1 MRQLARGERNGRAKL
16 TCEQALD
23 IYLLARSGL
32 WWQREIAE
40 RFAITQSEVS
50 LLMHRRR
57 WQHLFY
63 NNDGNPMTEDELKA
77 ELEALKKRQ
86 TELEAKLGE
95 DKPPAPQF
103 KREPYQPRD
112 YTAGASMDRETMR
125 DLAKAFPPDLV
136 RDLRA
141 DARRPNP
148 VTEAGSAQLTPDRPG
163 RVEIRG
169 TGWAEPNPLRQPA
182 GVDICDRIMDA
193 ADRQDRADLERRL
206 ARSVKPK

>member
-1 MRQLARGERNGRAKL
+1 MKARGSDNGRAKL
-16 TCEQALD
+16 TAEGALQVFRD
-23 IYLLARSGL
+23 AWSGL

-40 RFAITQSEVS
+40 AFGVSQSQVS

-57 WQHLFY
+57 WQWLLPD
-63 NNDGNPMTEDELKA
+63 NNEGNQMSEEDLKA
-77 ELEALKKRQ
+77 EIAALKKRQ
-86 TELEAKLGE
+86 TELEAKIAEG
-95 DKPPAPQF
+95 KPAEPV
-103 KREPYQPRD
+103 KREPYRPID
-112 YTAGASMDRETMR
+112 YTAGATMDNETKRE
-125 DLAKAFPPDLV
+125 LAKAFPPDLV